1 MRGDGRVI
9 LAERETKHAPKFG
22 EAFVKSLHGITIGSI
37 AALSLVGV
45 SSCGAPSNGMR
56 VQESAPPAAPAS
68 PVLLDTSGVLDAN
81 DMHIGAMF
89 ADRYTVNVTQG
100 EHIVIE
106 VTSSEFDTTLE
117 VTPPTGGTLV
127 NDDWQG
133 DRTRSRID
141 FVAQVNGELKI
152 QISSYAPQST
162 GAYHVSVQRSPM
174 GEAAPGQ
181 EPSATPSTA
190 VAALQGVFVAP
201 GQAAS
206 GQLMQGDLEGPDG
219 SFFDQVFV
227 NASGNE
233 SVIVRVTSPDNSP
246 IRAFVSNSRG
256 QAVEPTSAGTYVL
269 QGGQLHHVQVA
280 AAGPGQGGRWSVSVE
295 QSSAPAAPVTA
306 GTGRH
311 ILPNEAPAAAPPV
324 QLGQQLNGSLGQS
337 DTHLQSGE
345 FADFYAFQGRAGTTV
360 NFAVNSEAF
369 DTYLIVVAPSGQVAE
384 NDDSGGTR
392 NSALSLDL
400 PHDGLYRVV
409 VTSYRSD
416 ETGNYVLKVNP
427 DQRTSQQASAP
438 AGGGA
443 AGAGTA
449 GGNQTITGSLAQ
461 GDSQLQSGEFSDEYT
476 FNLTAGNQVH
486 IGLTSSQFDTYLIV
500 QPPGG
505 ESQQNDDIAQGNTN
519 SGIDLQVSQTGPY
532 RVVVTSY
539 RPGETGNYELRM
551 EGASGGAAATPQA
564 PANPGADGQV
574 ASTTT
579 GSGGFRTITGSLA
592 QGDAQ
597 LQSGEFRDEYP
608 ITLPAGAHVQL
619 RAHSS
624 AFDTYLIMQPPQG
637 EQQDNDDASQGNT
650 DSALEFVATTAGTYR
665 VLVTSFRPGETGAY
679 ELTIGAPGAAGSLP
693 ATTTPNTQPEPAA
706 QPASG
711 GNAVNVAQGA
721 RQTRGNLAR
730 GDDTLQ
736 SGEFVDR
743 YTMHFEPGSSVRLR
757 LNSSAFDTYLL
768 VRTPSGRQLDND
780 DLTPSDR
787 NSGLD
792 IPLAEAGNY
801 DVSVTSYRAGET
813 GAYVLTQERGPAI
826 PGAAPAGDGGG
837 TNGTAGGG
845 RLYGIFAG
853 ISDYPGS
860 SNDLPECAN
869 DAVKMS
875 QTLTQAGL
883 LDDAHQV
890 LLTNAEATPDAL
902 RAAFRRFAG
911 QMGPTDVFIFF
922 YSGHGGRNANSHDA
936 REIDGTDETIF
947 MYNGEI
953 VDDEMGQMFDQIR
966 SGTAILSL
974 DSCYA
979 GGFAKDVITRPGRV
993 GLFSSEEDVTSGVA
1007 AQFQAGGYLSH
1018 FLRNALAG
1026 EADGDPHDRV
1036 LTVGELT
1043 HFVYR
1048 QFGQH
1053 VTDVRMGAAYQQ
1065 LVVDRGAVSP
1075 ETVLWAYRQ

>member
-1 MRGDGRVI
+1 M
-9 LAERETKHAPKFG
+9 
-22 EAFVKSLHGITIGSI
+22 GIT
-37 AALSLVGV
+37 
-45 SSCGAPSNGMR
+45 SCGAPSNGMR
-56 VQESAPPAAPAS
+56 AQDNAVPPAPPS
-68 PVLLDTSGVLDAN
+68 PILLDTSGALDPN

-89 ADRYTVNVTQG
+89 ADRYTVNVAQG
-100 EHIVIE
+100 DHIVIE

-117 VTPPTGGTLV
+117 ATPPTGGTLT
-127 NDDWQG
+127 NDDYQG
-133 DRTRSRID
+133 DRTRSRIE
-141 FVAQVNGELKI
+141 FVAQTNGELKI
-152 QISSYAPQST
+152 QISSYAPQT
-162 GAYHVSVQRSPM
+162 AGAYHVVVQRAPM
-174 GEAAPGQ
+174 GDASGAPGQ
-181 EPSATPSTA
+181 TPAATPSNA

-201 GQAAS
+201 GQMAS
-206 GQLMQGDLEGPDG
+206 GQLMQGDLQGPDG
-219 SFFDQVFV
+219 AFFDQIFV

-233 SVIVRVTSPDNSP
+233 AVTVRVTSPDNAAL
-246 IRAFVSNSRG
+246 RTFVSNSRG
-256 QAVEPTSAGTYVL
+256 QAVQPTSPGLYVL
-269 QGGQLHHVQVA
+269 QGGQLHHVQIA
-280 AAGPGQGGRWSVSVE
+280 AAGPGVGGQWAVQVA
-295 QSSAPAAPVTA
+295 QSEAPAAPVTA

-311 ILPNEAPAAAPPV
+311 ILPNDPGTVAPV

-345 FADFYAFQGRAGTTV
+345 FADFYSFEGRAGTTI

-400 PHDGLYRVV
+400 PHDGTYRVV
-409 VTSYRSD
+409 VTSYRGG
-416 ETGNYVLKVNP
+416 ETGNYVLKILP
-427 DQRTSQQASAP
+427 DQRTSPQGGS
-438 AGGGA
+438 AGGGMA
-443 AGAGTA
+443 SGGAGGA
-449 GGNQTITGSLAQ
+449 NQTLNGNLAQ

-476 FNLTAGNQVH
+476 FNLNAGSQVH
-486 IGLTSSQFDTYLIV
+486 IGLTSSEFDTYLIV

-505 ESQQNDDIAQGNTN
+505 ESQQNDDLAQGNTN

-539 RPGETGNYELRM
+539 RPGETGNYELRVD
-551 EGASGGAAATPQA
+551 GAAGGTAATT
-564 PANPGADGQV
+564 PAANSDSGAQT

-592 QGDAQ
+592 QGDGQ
-597 LQSGEFRDEYP
+597 LQSGEFRDEFP
-608 ITLPAGAHVQL
+608 IDLPAGAHVQL

-624 AFDTYLIMQPPQG
+624 QFDTYLIMQPPQG

-665 VLVTSFRPGETGAY
+665 VLVTSYRPGETGAY
-679 ELTIGAPGAAGSLP
+679 ELTIGAPGAASSLP
-693 ATTTPNTQPEPAA
+693 APTNPTAEPTTTPPSSN
-706 QPASG
+706 
-711 GNAVNVAQGA
+711 GNSVNVAQGA

-730 GDDTLQ
+730 GDETLQ
-736 SGEFVDR
+736 SGEFVDH
-743 YTMHFEPGSSVRLR
+743 YTMHFEAGSSVRLR

-801 DVSVTSYRAGET
+801 EVSVTSYRAGET
-813 GAYVLTQERGPAI
+813 GAYVLSQERGPAI
-826 PGAAPAGDGGG
+826 PGAIASGGPG
-837 TNGTAGGG
+837 NSGSSSGGG
-845 RLYGIFAG
+845 RLFGIFAG
-853 ISDYPGS
+853 ISDYPGEA
-860 SNDLPECAN
+860 NDLPECAN

-890 LLTNAEATPDAL
+890 LLTNAEATPDNL

-911 QMGPTDVFIFF
+911 QMAPTDVFIFF
-922 YSGHGGRNANSHDA
+922 YSGHGGRNPNSHDA

-953 VDDEMGQMFDQIR
+953 VDDEMGQLYDQVHA
-966 SGTAILSL
+966 GTAILSL
-974 DSCYA
+974 DSCFA
-979 GGFAKDVITRPGRV
+979 GGFAKDVITRPGRI

-1053 VTDVRMGAAYQQ
+1053 VSDVRMGAAYQQ